1 MTTFQEQLIAP
12 CGMNCAVCSAYIAQR
27 LDLKKKGIR
36 RTYCVG
42 CRPRGKNCTFMS
54 HICKKIGEGLVKYCY
69 ECPQFPCPR
78 LKRLDKRYQKYNVSM
93 IDNLNFIKEQGI
105 DKFLAKEA
113 EKWECPKC
121 GDVICCHTQSC
132 YNCLPKPSKHNW
144 KKIPSEKVTE
154 ADLIAPCGMN
164 CGVCSAYLAMKNDVK
179 KKGVKASYCHGC
191 LPRGKGCTMNKSG
204 NCQKLMELS
213 VRFCYECDKFPC
225 DTNQRWDKLYRAKYH
240 MSMIEN
246 LEFIKKNGIEMFLE
260 KEQKKWECPACG
272 GIITCHGGM
281 CLSCGFEKY
290 KN

>member
-1 MTTFQEQLIAP
+1 
-12 CGMNCAVCSAYIAQR
+12 
-27 LDLKKKGIR
+27 
-36 RTYCVG
+36 
-42 CRPRGKNCTFMS
+42 
-54 HICKKIGEGLVKYCY
+54 
-69 ECPQFPCPR
+69 
-78 LKRLDKRYQKYNVSM
+78 
-93 IDNLNFIKEQGI
+93 
-105 DKFLAKEA
+105 
-113 EKWECPKC
+113 
-121 GDVICCHTQSC
+121 
-132 YNCLPKPSKHNW
+132 
-144 KKIPSEKVTE
+144 
-154 ADLIAPCGMN
+154 
-164 CGVCSAYLAMKNDVK
+164 
-179 KKGVKASYCHGC
+179 
-191 LPRGKGCTMNKSG
+191 MNKSG